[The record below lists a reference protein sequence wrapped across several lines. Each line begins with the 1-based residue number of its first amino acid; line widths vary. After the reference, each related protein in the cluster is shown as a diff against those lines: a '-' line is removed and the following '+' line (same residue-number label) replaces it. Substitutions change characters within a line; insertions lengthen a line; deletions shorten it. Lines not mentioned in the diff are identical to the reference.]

1 MVGNA
6 HFQSNRGSRGL
17 RQVSH
22 PIRGAVTWLR
32 LKQASCHHGRR
43 EVDIQENR
51 MLQYPHISSL
61 GERIP

>member
-1 MVGNA
+1 MVVNE
-6 HFQSNRGSRGL
+6 HFQANRGSRGL
-17 RQVSH
+17 REVSL
-22 PIRGAVTWLR
+22 PIRGVVAWLR

-61 GERIP
+61 GGRIP